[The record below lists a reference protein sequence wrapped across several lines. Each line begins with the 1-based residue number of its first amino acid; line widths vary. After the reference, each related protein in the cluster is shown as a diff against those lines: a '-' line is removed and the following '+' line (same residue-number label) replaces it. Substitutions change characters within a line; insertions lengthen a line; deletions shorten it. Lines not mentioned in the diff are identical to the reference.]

1 MGFFEKFNTQS
12 KQIITNLE
20 LEINELKKTIS
31 AYEQELVQKSSE
43 IHNLKLELEIQNNNL
58 LTKTNSIRQ
67 LFYEKEQ
74 LNAAI
79 SEKNAFIRTQTVH
92 LQAVETAHMECLK
105 KTNDLELLNQNFSEK
120 ISKLEKQRTDAIHSA
135 NIKIMELQ
143 KELNFTTSE
152 KNNLEDQLQTLK
164 EKYAPLISIQNYE
177 FFASLQKNELD
188 KQIYLQKFLFVLK
201 NYHMERALQS
211 KQQEFRA
218 RYEKIKVVA
227 EQAIKEYE
235 RNMNEQEFKLLR
247 PYISVSDFFPI
258 LFQSETRWLLIII
271 IR

>member
-92 LQAVETAHMECLK
+92 LQAVETVHMECLK
-105 KTNDLELLNQNFSEK
+105 KTNDLEL
-120 ISKLEKQRTDAIHSA
+120 
-135 NIKIMELQ
+135 
-143 KELNFTTSE
+143 
-152 KNNLEDQLQTLK
+152 
-164 EKYAPLISIQNYE
+164 
-177 FFASLQKNELD
+177 
-188 KQIYLQKFLFVLK
+188 
-201 NYHMERALQS
+201 
-211 KQQEFRA
+211 
-218 RYEKIKVVA
+218 
-227 EQAIKEYE
+227 
-235 RNMNEQEFKLLR
+235 
-247 PYISVSDFFPI
+247 
-258 LFQSETRWLLIII
+258 
-271 IR
+271 